1 MRTLWDL
8 NPRPINT
15 CIVTLH
21 LKELGSTKML
31 QICFISSFGIF
42 YSSIGRRAGFV
53 NADVK
58 LRLKPA

>member
-1 MRTLWDL
+1 MGGREQS
-8 NPRPINT
+8 RQ
-15 CIVTLH
+15 IVIYFRI
-21 LKELGSTKML
+21 GSDNNVS
-31 QICFISSFGIF
+31 IFVGIF

>member
-1 MRTLWDL
+1 MSKK
-8 NPRPINT
+8 
-15 CIVTLH
+15 
-21 LKELGSTKML
+21 KENVLTRAKDK
-31 QICFISSFGIF
+31 GIF